1 MTQPDASRDANSV
14 SKPKQRE
21 RRVPGVP
28 GLCVLDYSERGSY
41 VYRFQHPITKK
52 RVSKTLGD
60 TRRMTLAQA
69 VVMVEEMREKIAKG
83 RDPSEAMMT
92 VAQGFDELYLQH
104 IKKNLRSWSDHV
116 CRFNVHVRGVIGD
129 MPLCKVGQSDL
140 QRLVDNLK
148 PVSSDK
154 QSLSDATVNR
164 VIALLKGYFSRLME
178 WGVLPTSPARGLKM
192 RREMNQRRR
201 VIRDEEMGRF
211 FKALGNRP
219 ETFQLLVK
227 LLLLTGVRLNEA
239 LSAQWQHVQLEGDK
253 PTLWLPRCKGGRGRM
268 VPLSP
273 EAVQIIRQLAIQ
285 REGDFLFPG
294 KKGHLTRPGRQ
305 IRALFEEAE
314 MEDFRVHDARRHFGT
329 MALAE
334 GANVGDLREIYGHQA
349 LATTQAYLA
358 PQDTRLHS
366 AAHAVGRKL
375 QAYL

>member
-1 MTQPDASRDANSV
+1 MQPDASRDANRA
-14 SKPKQRE
+14 SKPRQSQS
-21 RRVPGVP
+21 RVPGIP
-28 GLCVLDYSERGSY
+28 GLYIQHYSGKDSY
-41 VYRFQHPITKK
+41 VYRFRHPITKK
-52 RVSKTLGD
+52 RTCKTLGD
-60 TRRMTLAQA
+60 TRRMSLAQA
-69 VVMVEEMREKIAKG
+69 AVMVEEIREKITKG

-92 VAQGFDELYLQH
+92 VAQGFDELYLHH

-129 MPLCKVGQSDL
+129 KPLCKVGQSDL

-154 QSLSDATVNR
+154 QTLSDATVNR
-164 VIALLKGYFSRLME
+164 VIALLKGYFSRLVE
-178 WGVLPTSPARGLKM
+178 WGVLPVSPARGLKM

-239 LSAQWQHVQLEGDK
+239 LSAEWQHVRLEGDK

-273 EAVQIIRQLAIQ
+273 EAVSVIQQLAMCQ
-285 REGDFLFPG
+285 TGDYLFPG

-305 IRALFEEAE
+305 IKALFEEAE
-314 MEDFRVHDARRHFGT
+314 MDDFRVHDARRHFGT

-358 PQDTRLHS
+358 PQETRLHN
-366 AAHAVGRKL
+366 AAHSVGRKL